1 MKMEPQKVVPKRIGL
16 LPHEFPGILATIGLG
31 FQHFIAIFPATVLVP
46 ILTGFNV
53 SVTLFASGLATLAA
67 LAVNRFRIP
76 LYYGSSFSAIAA
88 VAMVVKANGGGVDG
102 VRVAQVGIFVAGIVQ
117 VLAGYMITKL
127 GPQKVYHLLP
137 ARVTGPVAMI
147 IAYAL
152 AATAIDMA
160 SGSCCGFAQ
169 GNVAWWTVA
178 IVTCLATVF
187 WSVLIKRGLLGM
199 LPILGGATIGYLASG
214 FVGLLDFTKVGSA
227 QLFRFPQVTLPAF
240 THPGALAAMVAIVPV
255 VIATIPESLAHLLQ
269 IGAAVDQ
276 IAKDAGKR
284 SKEDLTR
291 LTGLNQISDGVGDLV
306 TGFFGGA
313 MGTNYGETVATVVV
327 SRAATVWAVA
337 AAAVIAILSS
347 FSGHL
352 EAIINTIPAAVTG
365 GLALYLF
372 GAFGVVG
379 IKMLQDVRGDLLEP
393 KNLAV
398 ISLILIIGI
407 GGGNKWGGSMPIP
420 LTGVLTNLFP
430 GGIPAIALA
439 ALVGILLNA
448 IITAIEPNE

>member
-1 MKMEPQKVVPKRIGL
+1 MEPKRNGL
-16 LPHEFPGILATIGLG
+16 LPHEFPGVLATVGLG

-67 LAVNRFRIP
+67 LAVNKFRIP

-88 VAMVVKANGGGVDG
+88 VIMVVKANGGGIEG
-102 VRVAQVGIFVAGIVQ
+102 VRVAQVGIFVAGFVQ
-117 VLAGYMITKL
+117 VLAGYLIAKA
-127 GPQKVYHLLP
+127 GPQKVYRLLP

-160 SGSCCGFAQ
+160 SGSCCGFSQ
-169 GNVAWWTVA
+169 GNAAWWTVA
-178 IVTCLATVF
+178 VITCLATVF
-187 WSVLIKRGLLGM
+187 WSVLVKKGLLGM
-199 LPILGGATIGYLASG
+199 LPILAGAIIGYIASG
-214 FVGLLDFTKVGSA
+214 FVGLLDFSKVATA
-227 QLFRFPQVTLPAF
+227 QFLRVPQVTFPAF
-240 THPGALAAMVAIVPV
+240 THPGALAAIFAIVPV

-276 IAKDAGKR
+276 IAKDTGKKPKGDIKQLAGI
-284 SKEDLTR
+284 
-291 LTGLNQISDGVGDLV
+291 NQMSDGFGDIV

-327 SRAATVWAVA
+327 SRAATVFAVA

-352 EAIINTIPAAVTG
+352 EALINTIPTAVTG

-379 IKMLQDVRGDLLEP
+379 IKMLQEVKGDLLEP

-398 ISLILIIGI
+398 IALILIIGI
-407 GGGNKWGGSMPIP
+407 GGGNKWGGSLPIP
-420 LTGVLTNLFP
+420 LTGWLANLFP

-448 IITAIEPNE
+448 AITTIEPDEG

>member
-1 MKMEPQKVVPKRIGL
+1 
-16 LPHEFPGILATIGLG
+16 
-31 FQHFIAIFPATVLVP
+31 
-46 ILTGFNV
+46 
-53 SVTLFASGLATLAA
+53 
-67 LAVNRFRIP
+67 
-76 LYYGSSFSAIAA
+76 
-88 VAMVVKANGGGVDG
+88 MVVKVNGGGTEG

-117 VLAGYMITKL
+117 VLAGWLIVKA
-127 GPQKVYHLLP
+127 GPQKVYRLLP
-137 ARVTGPVAMI
+137 ARVIGPVAMI

-169 GNVAWWTVA
+169 GNATWWAVA
-178 IVTCLATVF
+178 IVTCLATVL
-187 WSVLIKRGLLGM
+187 WSVSVKKGLLGM
-199 LPILGGATIGYLASG
+199 LPILGGAIVGYIASG
-214 FVGLLDFTKVGSA
+214 FFGLLDFSKVASA
-227 QLFRFPQVTLPAF
+227 QLIRTPQVTFPAF
-240 THPGALAAMVAIVPV
+240 TSPGALAAIVAIVPV

-276 IAKDAGKR
+276 IAEDTGKR
-284 SKEDLTR
+284 PKGDIKQLA
-291 LTGLNQISDGVGDLV
+291 GVNQMSDGVGDII

-327 SRAATVWAVA
+327 SRAATVFAVA
-337 AAAVIAILSS
+337 TAAAIALLSS

-352 EAIINTIPAAVTG
+352 EALINTIPTPITG

-379 IKMLQDVRGDLLEP
+379 IKMLRQVKGDLLEP

-398 ISLILIIGI
+398 IALILIIGI
-407 GGGNKWGGSMPIP
+407 GGGNKWGGSLPIP
-420 LTGVLTNLFP
+420 LSGTMATFFP

-439 ALVGILLNA
+439 SLVGILLNA
-448 IITAIEPNE
+448 AITAIEPNES